1 MKGFE
6 IIAYTKPDGT
16 VPVNDFLYMLPEHMR
31 AKALR
36 ELDLLSEYGNLL
48 REPYSKYLGDGL
60 FELRIKEGTDISRI
74 LYFFFTGKRIILTN
88 GFVKKSRKLPLHEKK
103 LAQKYRQDYLKR
115 EEQRR

>member
-16 VPVNDFLYMLPEHMR
+16 VPVNDFLYTLPEHMR

-36 ELDLLSEYGNLL
+36 ELDLLSEYGN
-48 REPYSKYLGDGL
+48 P
-60 FELRIKEGTDISRI
+60 
-74 LYFFFTGKRIILTN
+74 GKRIILTN